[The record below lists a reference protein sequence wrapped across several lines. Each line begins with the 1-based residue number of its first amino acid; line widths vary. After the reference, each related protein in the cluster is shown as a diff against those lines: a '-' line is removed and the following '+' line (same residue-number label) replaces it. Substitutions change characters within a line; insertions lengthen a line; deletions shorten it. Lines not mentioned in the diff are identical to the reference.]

1 MKAILI
7 DPSKTPAISEL
18 EIPESLESG
27 DALAL
32 ATIQEL
38 LGGYFESHQ
47 IGNGDSV
54 LVNEDWNLQKSPQFK
69 GRFKIGIHTFGG
81 RGLIVG
87 NSGGNARTPLL
98 KASQL
103 VTIISKS

>member
-7 DPSKTPAISEL
+7 DPSKTEAISEI
-18 EIPESLESG
+18 EIPEALEQ
-27 DALAL
+27 
-32 ATIQEL
+32 IQSL
-38 LGGYFESHQ
+38 LGGYFEAHQ